1 MANDSVVET
10 TQNWPAYQGTVTGCD
25 TPGLWALFL
34 GTFVTCHTTNGGP
47 PAAMENTFDV
57 CQKDS
62 LSLVYH
68 YKSCARYIVPLSRR
82 LYIFAGYVTTL
93 HLFACPSSI
102 ARRSCVWRRLRRRKW
117 PAAWLKTEP
126 SCADCNSMN
135 GSYIM
140 NHKEDS
146 NTTILE
152 KKKHW
157 SRCSLQNNPPLECHG
172 LQSWAWDI
180 TRRDGCPLST
190 QSRKSRCHAA
200 AGVHK
205 AIQSITAMSTSKSHS
220 LRQLFHHNGSTVPTN
235 DIH

>member
-68 YKSCARYIVPLSRR
+68 YRSCARYIVPLSRR

-152 KKKHW
+152 KKKTLVKMFAPKQSTAWMSWPAIMGMGHHEKRW
-157 SRCSLQNNPPLECHG
+157 LSSFHPKPKITLPRSRRSS
-172 LQSWAWDI
+172 QSH
-180 TRRDGCPLST
+180 T
-190 QSRKSRCHAA
+190 K
-200 AGVHK
+200 
-205 AIQSITAMSTSKSHS
+205 
-220 LRQLFHHNGSTVPTN
+220 HNGDVYQQISFTPAVVSP
-235 DIH
+235 